1 MDGKKADSV
10 QSKYTAPYK
19 SSDSF
24 CVIATISIDDL
35 TECLQEQF
43 KDNKPPL
50 PLIESLFQRFRPLK
64 VGTGKEGM
72 DRGQG
77 IEQG

>member
-1 MDGKKADSV
+1 ME
-10 QSKYTAPYK
+10 
-19 SSDSF
+19 
-24 CVIATISIDDL
+24 DL
-35 TECLQEQF
+35 TECLQSQF
-43 KDNKPPL
+43 PDNKPPI

-64 VGTGKEGM
+64 VGSGKEGM

>member
-1 MDGKKADSV
+1 MLLWLSNNIL
-10 QSKYTAPYK
+10 
-19 SSDSF
+19 F
-24 CVIATISIDDL
+24 VIATISIEDL

-43 KDNKPPL
+43 RDNKPPL

-64 VGTGKEGM
+64 VGTGKEGIE
-72 DRGQG
+72 RGQG

>member
-1 MDGKKADSV
+1 MERKQILFKVSV
-10 QSKYTAPYK
+10 LLLKIVLNN
-19 SSDSF
+19 F

-43 KDNKPPL
+43 RDNKPPL